1 MKILMI
7 NKYLFPKGGDAICS
21 LRTGALLREKGHEV
35 VFWGM
40 DHPDNIET
48 AAKDYFVSWTDY
60 NRSAGVLDGLRMA
73 GNLLYSFDSKRKV
86 EEIIKHVKPDIV
98 HLHNFAHQ
106 ISPSILHAFRQRRL
120 PVVATLHDYKLV
132 CASYLLL
139 CNKEVCQRCR
149 GQRYYFCGL
158 NKCIKHSYFKS
169 MLGAFEMYFHHKW
182 LQIYHLIDVF
192 VSPSLFLKQTI
203 EDMGFRGNMVYLPNP
218 VETLEWQPRFDWDVP
233 SLVYFGRLSEEKGLR
248 TLLEAVAGNTEL
260 TVKLIGDGP
269 LRDELERLAAA
280 RQIHNVRFLGY
291 LSGEQFRKEIRDAM
305 LVVLPSES
313 PENNPLAVLEAFA
326 LGKPVLASRLGGIPE
341 LVKDGVTGMTFCTR
355 NVDDLRE
362 KISQLAARPEL
373 LAAMGRSA
381 RTLVESRFSPG
392 AYYEGL
398 MKIYRMALNNGSDD
412 RQGLGRAG

>member
-7 NKYLFPKGGDAICS
+7 NKYLYPKGGDAICA
-21 LRTGALLREKGHEV
+21 LRTGALLRQKGHKV

-48 AAKDYFVSWTDY
+48 EARDCFVSYTDY
-60 NRSAGVLDGLRMA
+60 NRTVGLTDRLRMA
-73 GNLLYSFDSKRKV
+73 ANLLYSFEAKRKV
-86 EEIIKHVKPDIV
+86 EKLIKHEKPDIV

-106 ISPSILHAFRQRRL
+106 ISPSILHIFEGHHI

-139 CNKEVCQRCR
+139 CNKEICQRCQ

-158 NKCIKHSYFKS
+158 NKCIKHSYIKS
-169 MLGAFEMYFHHKW
+169 MLGTFEMYFHHRL

-218 VETLEWQPRFDWDVP
+218 VETLEWQPRFDWDIP

-248 TLLEAVAGNTEL
+248 TLLEAVAGNYGL
-260 TVKLIGDGP
+260 SVKLIGDGP
-269 LRDELERLAAA
+269 LREELELLAGS
-280 RQIHNVRFLGY
+280 RQLHNVRFLGY
-291 LSGEQFRKEIRDAM
+291 LSGAQFRKEIRDAM

-341 LVKDGVTGMTFCTR
+341 LVKDGVTGMTFSAR
-355 NVDDLRE
+355 NVDDLRG
-362 KISQLAARPEL
+362 KISQLSARPEIL
-373 LAAMGRSA
+373 GFMGRNA
-381 RTLVESRFSPG
+381 RALVESRFSPDK
-392 AYYEGL
+392 YYEGL
-398 MKIYRMALNNGSDD
+398 MQVYRMALGCRPED
-412 RQGLGRAG
+412 RQGLGGAG